1 MESESDPSFLQLR
14 DRAFAFLS
22 TSQPLTDAALLAH
35 VYGGAPPAALR
46 ARLIAPLLDDPRL
59 ARTADGRWTVARCA
73 AGAPI
78 GADFTALALTT
89 TGPHPA
95 RARVLRVAALHVLDD
110 AVVERFS
117 ATVNPT
123 RRVPGYVAQRAGIA
137 PEMLNGLPLF
147 ESIVADLVRFLDQRP
162 ICAQEA
168 RRAWQFLCN
177 EARRVGRAL
186 REPLLVDVNELAD
199 VALGLDAKP
208 ALALVAQHLGIG
220 FTRIEQADEEA
231 RIVSL
236 VVPPL
241 LQRAQQQ
248 GLPTESGTGG
258 GPLDRAETAR
268 KLPDGPGIYVM
279 RDAAQGAVYVGKARR
294 LRERVAAYV
303 HRPLGATRR
312 LEGLATTVQVVDTQ
326 ECQTDLE
333 ALILED
339 REIRR
344 LQPRF
349 NTQRLPRPVRLWIRL
364 PPWPTRA
371 RLAAPR
377 LELVSGPDVGPGSY
391 LGPFRNEAAAQHAR
405 GLARAVFGLDA
416 LRRAAD
422 PRYVEQL
429 PRAWA
434 FLNGRL
440 GEALDQARH
449 QLAHA
454 VGAHDARAA
463 RSWEQCLAQVRDY
476 DPAALL
482 LAVDPLEGRYAV
494 VRLGPMGVEA
504 FVLDRAI
511 LLGWGVLAVDDANRH
526 GFAMG
531 VLARHE
537 PRTTAAEKVVV
548 LRWFGAQRLP
558 SARLIAL
565 PSDALAAADA
575 IEAAVAA
582 LLAVELV

>member
-1 MESESDPSFLQLR
+1 MAQDSGYLQLR
-14 DRAFAFLS
+14 DRACALLS
-22 TSQPLTDAALLAH
+22 TSEPLTDEALLAY

-59 ARTADGRWTVARCA
+59 ERTTDGRWTVARRA
-73 AGAPI
+73 AAAPVS
-78 GADFTALALTT
+78 AEFTALALTT

-95 RARVLRVAALHVLDD
+95 RARVLRVAALHVVDGV
-110 AVVERFS
+110 VVERFS

-123 RRVPGYVAQRAGIA
+123 RRVPGYVAQRAGLA
-137 PEMLNGLPLF
+137 PDTLDELPPF
-147 ESIVADLVRFLDQRP
+147 VSIVADLERFLDRRP

-168 RRAWQFLCN
+168 RHAWQFLCS

-199 VALGLDAKP
+199 LVLGLDAKP
-208 ALALVAQHLGIG
+208 TLALVAQRLGIA

-231 RIVSL
+231 RVVSL
-236 VVPPL
+236 VMPPL
-241 LQRAQQQ
+241 VQRAQQQ
-248 GLPTESGTGG
+248 GVSTGSGISRGALHR
-258 GPLDRAETAR
+258 PATAR
-268 KLPDGPGIYVM
+268 DLPDRPGIYVM
-279 RDAAQGAVYVGKARR
+279 RDAAQSAVYIGKARR
-294 LRERVAAYV
+294 LRTRVAAYV

-312 LEGLATTVQVVDTQ
+312 LEGLATTVQAVDTQ

-349 NTQRLPRPVRLWIRL
+349 NTQRQQRAVRLWIRL

-377 LELVSGPDVGPGSY
+377 LELVSGPDVGAGSY
-391 LGPFRNEAAAQHAR
+391 LGPFRNEAAAEYAR
-405 GLARAVFGLDA
+405 GLARAVFGLND
-416 LRRAAD
+416 LRRSAD

-429 PRAWA
+429 AGAWA
-434 FLNGRL
+434 FLNGQP
-440 GEALDQARH
+440 GHALDIARH
-449 QLAHA
+449 QHAQA

-463 RSWEQCLAQVRDY
+463 RSWGLCLARVRDY

-482 LAVDPLEGRYAV
+482 LPVDPRDARYAV
-494 VRLGPMGVEA
+494 VRLGPLGVEA
-504 FVLDRAI
+504 FVLERAI
-511 LLGWGVLAVDDANRH
+511 LLGWAVLDVDDADVH
-526 GFAMG
+526 GFAVG
-531 VLARHE
+531 VLDQHE
-537 PRTTAAEKVVV
+537 PRTTGAEIDVV

-558 SARLIAL
+558 SARLVAL
-565 PSDALAAADA
+565 PSDCLAAADA

-582 LLAVELV
+582 LLALV